1 MFAFWKSLP
10 RSGKLA
16 VGLWVA
22 LVVGVSG
29 RVALSKPASQSVV
42 PIYRTA
48 GEQWLAGE
56 NIYALV
62 PGQDVYRNPPG
73 IAAFFAPVAL
83 LPEKTGAILWR
94 LGTASL
100 FLYAL
105 TRFRRDVLP
114 DLSPERAGGMFAL
127 AALLALPA
135 VNNGQLNLVL
145 AAVGLGGA
153 AAIARGNWWAAA
165 GWLSVGG
172 WVKIY
177 PLAVGMLLAAA
188 YPKKLAGRLAVV
200 LVAGFAL
207 PFVLQDPGY
216 VADQYRGFAHELG
229 EESRMTA
236 GPERVPRDWT
246 CVARSWLNWVPS
258 DAVVKLTML
267 ATAVGC
273 GAIVLGARLFG
284 VETRSL
290 LFLTVTV
297 GSTWMTVFGPATEA
311 HTYVILAGTAAAA
324 AVLPMNR
331 WATATVWLGC
341 GLMVAVVLRP
351 MFPNDW
357 KFTLLGPQAVGA
369 VLVAAAVSWQLAPRV
384 APVTV
389 ARGKWNPIPSLLR
402 GHSRSE

>member
-1 MFAFWKSLP
+1 MFAFWHSLP

-16 VGLWVA
+16 VALWVA
-22 LVVGVSG
+22 LILGVSG
-29 RVALSKPASQSVV
+29 RVAFSKPASQSVV

-48 GEQWLAGE
+48 GERWLASE

-73 IAAFFAPVAL
+73 IAAFFAPIAL

-100 FLYAL
+100 FLFAL
-105 TRFRRDVLP
+105 TRFRQDVLP
-114 DLSPERAGGMFAL
+114 DLSPERAGAMFSL
-127 AALLALPA
+127 AAILALPA

-145 AAVGLGGA
+145 AAIGLGGT

-165 GWLSVGG
+165 VWFSVGG

-200 LVAGFAL
+200 LVAGFSL
-207 PFVLQDPGY
+207 PFVTQDPGY
-216 VADQYRGFAHELG
+216 VAEQYRGFVHELR
-229 EESRMTA
+229 EESRMNA
-236 GPERVPRDWT
+236 GLERVPRDWT

-258 DAVVKLTML
+258 DAIVKLTML

-273 GAIVLGARLFG
+273 GVIVLGARLLG

-311 HTYVILAGTAAAA
+311 HTYVIVAGTAAAA
-324 AVLPMNR
+324 TGLPMSR
-331 WATATVWLGC
+331 WATTTVWLGC

-369 VLVAAAVSWQLAPRV
+369 MLVAAVVCSQLALRV
-384 APVTV
+384 APVTF
-389 ARGKWNPIPSLLR
+389 ARGNGKLIPALR
-402 GHSRSE
+402 RSHSRSV